1 MRESS
6 GSNGKTI
13 VYFVTEDWYF
23 CSHRLQLAIAAKEA
37 GYSVYVITRVNS
49 HGAEIEAA
57 GLNLVPVTLSRRS
70 KNPIVEAIFI
80 RKLIRIYKDIC
91 PDIVHH
97 VAIKPVIYGSIAA
110 RLAGIQ
116 NVVNAMA
123 GLGFLFSSGQPT
135 ARLFRPAINF
145 LFGLLLNNNRTTV
158 ILQNPDDVDVLCGS
172 GTRHRRRVRLI
183 RGSGVD
189 TDVYGYEAEPNE
201 VPIVLLASRL
211 LWDKGVG
218 EFVAAARTI
227 RRSGIDARFVLAGDN
242 DDENPGSISTAQL
255 KEWNDEG
262 AVECWGHCTNM
273 PNIFAGIHIV
283 CLPTAYGEGV
293 PKVLIEAASCGRPIV
308 ATDAPG
314 CREIVI
320 DGKNGILVPVNDTE
334 ALSTAI
340 RKLLHSPLLRKSMGE
355 FGRQLVEAQFSL
367 ERVNRETLAV
377 YESVAT

>member
-49 HGAEIEAA
+49 HGAEIETA

-172 GTRHRRRVRLI
+172 GTIHRRRVRLI

-189 TDVYGYEAEPNE
+189 TDVYGYEAESNE

-262 AVECWGHCTNM
+262 AVECWGRCTNM

>member
-49 HGAEIEAA
+49 HGAEIETA

-172 GTRHRRRVRLI
+172 GTIHRRRVRLI

-189 TDVYGYEAEPNE
+189 TDVYGYEAESNE

>member
-49 HGAEIEAA
+49 HGAEIETA

-172 GTRHRRRVRLI
+172 GTIDRRRVRLI

-189 TDVYGYEAEPNE
+189 TDVYGYEAESNE